1 MSVPAETQPYRTADT
16 VAGFLATLAIVGGSL
31 AFVYR
36 PIRIAPFAILLALIA
51 AAMSGRNSRLSA
63 VALAVAATGFVV
75 GTTIA
80 IVTNNPVF

>member
-1 MSVPAETQPYRTADT
+1 VSVPAQTQAYRPADV

-51 AAMSGRNSRLSA
+51 AAMSARNSRLA
-63 VALAVAATGFVV
+63 AIALAVAALGFVV